1 MSTSQPSKPVG
12 LRGRSTIDIVVILFA
27 ITVIAVLIGI
37 SVLTG
42 MTILSANE
50 HSIDLAPLILAQV
63 QIITSIAGALVGLV
77 AGRAMGKAEAQEQ
90 SDK

>member
-1 MSTSQPSKPVG
+1 M
-12 LRGRSTIDIVVILFA
+12 VILFA